1 LEGEVLEIGGLDD
14 DLRPD
19 GVPETGAC
27 SGLAPR
33 VLISGVC
40 DLMAK
45 LPNDKCPVGL
55 SGLT

>member
-1 LEGEVLEIGGLDD
+1 MGGLDD
-14 DLRPD
+14 DFRPD

-27 SGLAPR
+27 SGLAFRTP
-33 VLISGVC
+33 ISGVC